1 MTDGPKRA
9 QPALWVRVV
18 HRLERAVG
26 APLETVLHSDPY
38 FDLVTEATRM
48 RARTGRL
55 LEGVSRRGLHMLNL
69 PAGSDIRN
77 VREQLTRVERRLAL
91 VTKELAEL
99 EPSGHHEFRS
109 IAQ

>member
-1 MTDGPKRA
+1 MTAGPTRSR
-9 QPALWVRVV
+9 PPLWVRVI

-38 FDLVTEATRM
+38 FDLVTEATRL
-48 RARTGRL
+48 RARTARL
-55 LEGVSRRGLHMLNL
+55 LEGVSSRSLHMLNL
-69 PAGSDIRN
+69 PAGSDIRT

-99 EPSGHHEFRS
+99 EPSCRHEFRS
-109 IAQ
+109 VPE